1 MSKLWIV
8 ADKKSD
14 DLIDQLLINRNI
26 DLKNKESFLNPDFER
41 DINDPFLLDNMDI
54 ATDRIIKAISSN
66 EKIGIFAD
74 FDADGI
80 TSAAIIANFFNQI
93 KFKSE
98 IYIPSREAGYG
109 LNEAGILEL
118 YEKGCKLIITVDL
131 GITGKK
137 YVDFAK
143 NLGIDMIITDHHLI
157 QDETV
162 PTNSLAIIHPKMSV
176 NYPFKELSGGGVA
189 WKLVCA
195 LIAKINK
202 SNIKVK
208 NISNNIKNYAKWSLD
223 LTAISTVCDMMVLTD
238 ENRSIVKYGLT
249 VLKKTKNI
257 GLEHLIN
264 IANIDR
270 DKISAYTLGF
280 QIGPRINAPGRMD
293 HAQASYFLLT
303 TNDKGEASE
312 LAQKLNQSN
321 IDRQEALDKVVK
333 SAKQKIID
341 LKLENNKIII
351 LSDKN
356 WDDGLLGL
364 AAGRICDE
372 LSRPAII
379 FNINNDIYKGS
390 ARSTSNFH
398 ILNAIKLAE
407 KYLLKFGGHAGAAGL
422 TLKKENFDKFYEL
435 MNDFAN
441 KNISDADL
449 QPRIKIDLIIDFEK
463 TDIDVELVGKLKMF
477 EPFGMGN
484 PRPIFVSYG
493 VEITELRWIGND
505 KKHLKL
511 KLLPNK
517 IISYKLQANFDAI
530 MFNCKEV
537 AKDLNVKDTCDIVYS
552 IDKNEWNG
560 NKTIQFN
567 IIDIKKSE

>member
-1 MSKLWIV
+1 MKHWLV
-8 ADKKSD
+8 ADKKSN
-14 DLIDQLLINRNI
+14 DLVEQLLINRNI
-26 DLKNKESFLNPDFER
+26 DLKDKESFLNPDYNK
-41 DINDPFLLDNMDI
+41 DINDPYLLDNMDI
-54 ATDRIIKAISSN
+54 AVNRIIKAIKNN

-80 TSAAIIANFFNQI
+80 TSAAIIANFFNKI
-93 KFKSE
+93 KLKNE

-118 YEKGCKLIITVDL
+118 YEKNCKLIITVDL

-137 YVDFAK
+137 YVEFAN
-143 NLGIDMIITDHHLI
+143 NLGIDVIITDHHLI

-162 PTNSLAIIHPKMSV
+162 PTNALAIIHPKMSP

-195 LIAKINK
+195 LIIKINK
-202 SNIKVK
+202 PDFKIK
-208 NISNNIKNYAKWSLD
+208 NITDNIKNYEKWSLD
-223 LTAISTVCDMMVLTD
+223 LTAISTVCDMMILTD
-238 ENRSIVKYGLT
+238 ENRSIVKYGLK

-303 TNDKGEASE
+303 TNDRDEANE

-321 IDRQEALDKVVK
+321 LDRQEALEKVVK
-333 SAKQKIID
+333 SAKQKIAE
-341 LKLENNKIII
+341 LKLEKNKIII
-351 LSDKN
+351 LFDEN

-364 AAGRICDE
+364 AAGKICDE
-372 LSRPAII
+372 MSRPAII
-379 FNINNDIYKGS
+379 FNINKDIYKGS
-390 ARSTSNFH
+390 ARSTTSFH
-398 ILNAIKLAE
+398 ILNAIKLTE

-422 TLKKENFDKFYEL
+422 TLKKENFDMFYKL
-435 MNDFAN
+435 MNDYAD
-441 KNISDADL
+441 KNISDTEL
-449 QPRIKIDLIIDFEK
+449 QPRIRIDATIDFDNVEVN
-463 TDIDVELVGKLKMF
+463 DELVEKIKMF

-484 PRPIFVSYG
+484 PKPVFVSYK
-493 VEITELRWIGND
+493 VEIKELKWIGND

-511 KLLPNK
+511 KLLPNRLK
-517 IISYKLQANFDAI
+517 SYNLQSDFDAI

-537 AKDLNVKDTCDIVYS
+537 AKDLIVGDVCDIVYS
-552 IDKNEWNG
+552 IDENEWNG
-560 NKTIQFN
+560 RKSIQFN
-567 IIDIKKSE
+567 IIDIKKSK